1 MLPAVISLDDLRHE
15 LSMELGRAPMHAPWR
30 RVVDACETPHEAR
43 LCRGLASAEHLPVDS
58 VLRDPQ
64 AQQRFERLSSSGR
77 SLIADIL
84 QRALTRAQQGYEP
97 TGLPVSEVP
106 GRDRSD
112 IRAWVK
118 RKGLEELLD
127 RPVGE
132 SIPFR
137 PGRID
142 PGLATAMHT
151 GEHTIGEVL
160 DPAACPNA
168 LRDRRVLHAVRG
180 YLVYALARREARPR
194 RQALYA
200 AEVKGDGM
208 RRLAESMAKLRADVA
223 MQEPPPPVF
232 PQGVRLWVDAE
243 RDTLSAV
250 VPTRWGGELEVALSV
265 FGTEDGLPEVS
276 VSGFAQGQTMQPWL
290 RALSEWW
297 SDAIHDGAHPLHQSV
312 ADLANTP
319 RWPKFLRE
327 LREAVELAAPEARE
341 DGGKPQRVVWRVAQD
356 GPLSIEPAVQKLS
369 KRGWTKGSRSSV
381 DKLLER
387 PDLDPIDARIARG
400 SRLPGDLAE
409 ALVGH
414 PRVVLASDP
423 RRGVRVRE
431 VALEL
436 EIVGDDERRLRLRAG
451 DRPLSPEEV
460 IALRQ
465 APAHCAWL
473 DEEARVLSVVRLPP
487 EIEAI
492 VRTTAKWTEALPPEA
507 DEALVGVLS
516 RLPADVGLR
525 LPDDLGGSGVAPDLT
540 IHLALE
546 LHDSDDL
553 EVRVRVSPL
562 SDDRRFAP
570 GAGPIHLVG
579 TVAGEPRSTQ
589 RDLGA
594 EVREAER
601 WIHALRLDEARELER
616 MRFSVESAEHA
627 LELIDRA
634 RESAPAVVVE
644 WPAGGRRMRVLG
656 RIDGLSV
663 RGKPASDWF
672 VLDASVTVDESQV
685 TLAQIRRALER
696 NERFVR
702 LKEGDYARITEQLR
716 EQLDPLTDVTVLDG
730 GEVKVAPEATAA
742 VERILEGALETSD
755 EWRAHGER
763 VREANE
769 STPDLP
775 AGLQAD
781 LRDYQVEG
789 VRWLLRLSRWASGA
803 CLADEMGLGK
813 TLQALAL
820 LLARRE
826 EGPALV
832 VAPTSLAYNW
842 RDEAARF
849 APDLDV
855 RIYRGPRRAKQ
866 LDELGPGV
874 VLVTSYELL
883 ARDAALEGPRWGTL
897 VFDEAHALKNPRT
910 QRAKAAKALRAG
922 FSLGMTGTPIE
933 NHLGELW
940 SLFSTLLPGLFGPWA
955 TFKRRFA
962 DPIERDEDADRRE
975 ALRALLKPFLLRRT
989 KAQVLAELPPRTE
1002 VVHPVELSSREMARY
1017 EAERRTALAAVQADA
1032 PRKKAGESRFAV
1044 LAALTRLRR
1053 LACHPALVDDDA
1065 SRRSSK
1071 LSAFLELV
1079 DELRAADRRALVF
1092 SQFTSHLALVRE
1104 ALERRMIDY
1113 LYLDGSTPAKQRAEL
1128 VERFQQGAAPLFL
1141 ISLKAGGTGLNLTAA
1156 DTVIHLDPWWNP
1168 AAEDQAS
1175 DRAHRIGQTAPVTVI
1190 RLISQGT
1197 IEEKVLALHG
1207 DKRELSRGLLEG
1219 AESNAKIDTDTL
1231 MTLLADGD

>member
-1 MLPAVISLDDLRHE
+1 
-15 LSMELGRAPMHAPWR
+15 MELGRAPMHAPWR

-64 AQQRFERLSSSGR
+64 AQQRFERLSASGR

-106 GRDRSD
+106 GRERAE
-112 IRAWVK
+112 IRGWVK
-118 RKGLEELLD
+118 RKGLDPLLD

-132 SIPFR
+132 TIPFR

-151 GEHTIGEVL
+151 GAVTIGEVL
-160 DPAACPNA
+160 DPTTCPNP

-180 YLVYALARREARPR
+180 YLVYALARREAMPR
-194 RQALYA
+194 RHALYA
-200 AEVKGDGM
+200 SPVSGDGL
-208 RRLAESMAKLRADVA
+208 RRLAASMATLREDVA

-232 PQGVRLWVDAE
+232 PQGVRLWVDPE
-243 RDTLSAV
+243 RDALSAV
-250 VPTRWGGELEVALSV
+250 VPTRWGGELEIALSV
-265 FGTEDGLPEVS
+265 FGTEDGKPEVS
-276 VSGFAQGQTMQPWL
+276 VSGFAQGQTLQPWL

-297 SDAIHDGAHPLHQSV
+297 SDAIHDTSHPLHTSV

-319 RWPKFLRE
+319 RWPKFLHA

-341 DGGKPQRVVWRVAQD
+341 GKPERVVWRVEAD
-356 GPLSIEPAVQKLS
+356 GDALSFEPAVQKLG

-387 PDLDPIDARIARG
+387 PDLDPIDARIANG
-400 SRLPGDLAE
+400 PQLPGDLAE

-436 EIVGDDERRLRLRAG
+436 EIWGEEDRRLRLRAG

-473 DEEARVLSVVRLPP
+473 DEEARALNVVRLPP

-525 LPDDLGGSGVAPDLT
+525 LPEDLGGTGVAPDLT

-562 SDDRRFAP
+562 TDERRFAP

-579 TVAGEPRSTQ
+579 TVDGEPRSTQ
-589 RDLGA
+589 RDLAA
-594 EVREAER
+594 EVREAEK

-634 RESAPAVVVE
+634 RQSAPAVVVE
-644 WPAGGRRMRVLG
+644 WPAGGKRLRVLG
-656 RIDGLSV
+656 RIDSLSV
-663 RGKPASDWF
+663 RGKPAEDWF

-696 NERFVR
+696 GERFVR

-716 EQLDPLTDVTVLDG
+716 EQLDPLTDVTVVEG
-730 GEVKVAPEATAA
+730 GEVLVAPEATAA
-742 VERILEGALETSD
+742 VERILADALETSD

-763 VREANE
+763 VRDANE
-769 STPDLP
+769 STPDMP
-775 AGLQAD
+775 EGLRAD
-781 LRDYQVEG
+781 LRDYQIEG

-820 LLARRE
+820 LLSRRE

-842 RDEAARF
+842 RDEAGRF

-866 LDELGPGV
+866 LEDLGPGV

-883 ARDAALEGPRWGTL
+883 ARDSALEAPRWGAV

-910 QRAKAAKALRAG
+910 QRAKAAKALSAG
-922 FSLGMTGTPIE
+922 FTLGMTGTPIE

-940 SLFSTLLPGLFGPWA
+940 SLFSTLLPGLLGPWA

-975 ALRALLKPFLLRRT
+975 ALRAVLAPFLLRRT

-1017 EAERRTALAAVQADA
+1017 EAERRTALAAVTSGATK
-1032 PRKKAGESRFAV
+1032 KKAGESRFAV

-1053 LACHPALVDDDA
+1053 LACHPALVDEDA

-1079 DELRAADRRALVF
+1079 DELRAVDRRALVF

-1104 ALERRMIDY
+1104 ALDRRGIDY
-1113 LYLDGSTPAKQRAEL
+1113 LYLDGSTPAKQRADL

-1231 MTLLADGD
+1231 MTLLADGADG